1 MRAALALAAL
11 VGCAGSGNNDGPCI
25 PPVAVPGSVEVTEGQ
40 QMAFAISLSPAA
52 SCTVSLRPDVLDTD
66 PAPGE
71 EVLVAPESV
80 YLTQSAPDATIT
92 VTALH
97 DTDTLNESYEL
108 ELYIPGTIANES
120 PSLFVNVTDS
130 GP

>member
-1 MRAALALAAL
+1 MRAALAVVAI
-11 VGCAGSGNNDGPCI
+11 VGCAGDHNNDDPCV
-25 PPVAVPGSVEVTEGQ
+25 PPVAVPASVEVMEGQ

-52 SCTVSLRPDVLDTD
+52 TCSVTLRPDILDPD

-71 EVLVAPESV
+71 DVLVGPESV
-80 YLTQSAPDATIT
+80 FLTHAAPDATIT

-97 DTDTLNESYEL
+97 DADTMNESFEL
-108 ELYIPGTIANES
+108 ELYVPGTIANES